1 MSLHYEFHALC
12 VLSRFHQSQLYDIFG
27 ISVVFLKLLLHKVL
41 LFVYCLISSFPYI
54 TYKPTFFVL
63 SQMTYMIP
71 KSETYWLK
79 RVKCGINLMEYPK
92 KSFLCHWYDRIKFL
106 DYYVVLPQN
115 HNQYFKSF
123 VFSNYSNIKFMIWL
137 TERSNPINY
146 NWQQ

>member
-1 MSLHYEFHALC
+1 MCSIKFPSITTIWY
-12 VLSRFHQSQLYDIFG
+12 LSQC
-27 ISVVFLKLLLHKVL
+27 SVVSLKLLFHRLM

-54 TYKPTFFVL
+54 IYKPICFIL
-63 SQMTYMIP
+63 SQMTYIIP
-71 KSETYWLK
+71 KSETYRKNELNVALIWWSIQK
-79 RVKCGINLMEYPK
+79 RV
-92 KSFLCHWYDRIKFL
+92 FLCHWYDRIKFL

-123 VFSNYSNIKFMIWL
+123 VFSNYSNIKFLIWL